1 MTDFSNI
8 SAVPRR
14 GSSGP
19 GFDLRPSEDYMALLL
34 TCTLP
39 PRNIEIIV
47 GRIRNELGDL
57 GINTED
63 RLEEALARFHKAVP
77 QGPHLENVVLLEGSP
92 PTPPIDETIRWSGNY
107 LAKGFVID
115 PETGRADY
123 RRKVADV
130 SVSSGQVLAEI
141 IPGQPGKNGHD
152 VFGRTVPP
160 RAPRPV
166 VIHEGKNVRFDPARR
181 SYSAGVSGRIRYVD
195 KVLSVDDVLRVAG
208 DAGLRTGNI
217 NHPGALVVGRDIQC
231 DTEVIASGDIDVGEN
246 IEDATVES
254 GGNITVQGGIS
265 CKVKGTIKV
274 AGNLHARFVR
284 NAVIEAGGDIYIDR
298 EINQCQIRTRGAVI
312 VKQGRIVGGS
322 IIALKGIETGDLG
335 SDACIPTELTVGKDY
350 TMETL
355 IAEKRAAVESAKS
368 IVLKLRDAVAPLR
381 SKRDSLSPPM
391 KQKLALMLDEL
402 QKREVVFAGLEKEL
416 DRLFRSI
423 QAAATNQ
430 IYVHG
435 KIYPDNLVQ
444 VGAQIKKIKETV
456 NGPLRVGLK
465 EGKLGFFRLKE
476 NEGLQS
482 SQ

>member
-1 MTDFSNI
+1 MTDYSNTP
-8 SAVPRR
+8 AAPRR
-14 GSSGP
+14 GTSGP
-19 GFDLRPSEDYMALLL
+19 GFDLRPSEDYMSLLL
-34 TCTLP
+34 SCTLP
-39 PRNIEIIV
+39 PRNIEILV
-47 GRIRNELGDL
+47 SRLRNELGDL
-57 GINTED
+57 GINTEE
-63 RLEEALARFHKAVP
+63 RMGEALERFHKAVP
-77 QGPHLENVVLLEGSP
+77 QGPHLENIVLLEGMP
-92 PTPPIDETIRWSGNY
+92 PTPPVDESIRWNGNF
-107 LAKGFVID
+107 LAKGFVVD

-130 SVSSGQVLAEI
+130 SVTNGQVLAEI
-141 IPGQPGKNGHD
+141 IPGLPGKIGHD
-152 VFGRTVPP
+152 VFGRPVSP
-160 RAPRPV
+160 RDPRPV
-166 VIHEGKNVRFDPARR
+166 VIREGKNVRFDPARR
-181 SYSAGVSGRIRYVD
+181 SYTAAVSGRIRFVE
-195 KVLSVDDVLRVAG
+195 KVLSVDDVFRVEG

-217 NHPGALVVGRDIQC
+217 NHPGALVISRDIQSE
-231 DTEVIASGDIDVGEN
+231 TEVIASGDIDVGEN

-274 AGNLHARFVR
+274 AGNLHARFIR

-298 EINQCQIRTRGAVI
+298 EINQCQIKTRGAVI
-312 VKQGRIVGGS
+312 VKQGRIVGGT
-322 IIALKGIETGDLG
+322 IMALKGIETGDLG
-335 SDACIPTELTVGKDY
+335 SDACIPTELIVGKDY

-355 IAEKRAAVESAKS
+355 VAEKRAAVESAKTV
-368 IVLKLRDAVAPLR
+368 VLKLRDAVAPLR

-402 QKREVVFAGLEKEL
+402 QKREAVFSGLEREL

-435 KIYPDNLVQ
+435 KIHPDNLIQ
-444 VGAQIKKIKETV
+444 IGAQIKKIKETV
-456 NGPLRVGLK
+456 PGPLRVGIK
-465 EGKLGFFRLKE
+465 EGKLGFFRLKD